1 MKNRIDPAGVALA
14 LLVFGSA
21 ACATEP
27 VPPPPARVP
36 TTPLL
41 AYRYDGARGSA
52 HVTRELSPD
61 GLETLTGTLALGA
74 HPDHS
79 APVRSSERASIDA
92 AGRLLRAEIAIEQ
105 AHSVDVFTLDPGRGS
120 VRIER
125 AGRPSTDW
133 VVPQDAPWVYMPA
146 ALGGGYAA
154 MTPVSS
160 WVALRAGSGGA
171 SVVRVLDPEHQT
183 SYLAPIDQVSVPTEL
198 GTTVSFGPDAADA
211 DDRFITELRLSGGV
225 VLSRTGSS

>member
-1 MKNRIDPAGVALA
+1 MKNRIDPAGVVLA
-14 LLVFGSA
+14 LLVTVSA

-36 TTPLL
+36 AAPVL

-61 GLETLTGTLALGA
+61 GSETVTGAFALAMRQG
-74 HPDHS
+74 HP

-92 AGRLLRAEIAIEQ
+92 AGRLQRAEIAIEQ
-105 AHSVDVFTLDPGRGS
+105 AHSVDVFTLDPSRGS
-120 VRIER
+120 VHIER
-125 AGRPSTDW
+125 AGRPSIDW
-133 VVPQDAPWVYMPA
+133 AVPRDAAWVYTPA
-146 ALGGGYAA
+146 ALGDGSAS

-160 WVALRAGSGGA
+160 WVALRAGSGA
-171 SVVRVLDPEHQT
+171 ATVVRVLDPEHQT
-183 SYLAPIDQVSVPTEL
+183 SYLAPIDQVAVPTEL

-225 VLSRTGSS
+225 TLSRAGSS